1 MLKNPLFRFV
11 VCAAA
16 LLSLSAC
23 ESLRRDDAAAT
34 AKSRMVGLTK
44 EEILGCMGPPKKKA
58 KEGKTEVWSYLS
70 SDGQSTARHSKF
82 KSTGYDYAYGSRD
95 RSFCTVNVVM
105 KDGVVAKVHYLGPT
119 ATNFYNRLDQC
130 GYAVQACVE

>member
-1 MLKNPLFRFV
+1 MLKQPLLRLA
-11 VCAAA
+11 VCVAA
-16 LLSLSAC
+16 LLPLLAC
-23 ESLRRDDAAAT
+23 ESLRHDDAAAA
-34 AKSRMVGLTK
+34 AKIRMVGLTK
-44 EEILGCMGPPKKKA
+44 EDVLGCMGPPRKKA

-70 SDGQSTARHSKF
+70 TDGRNETRQSKF
-82 KSTGYDYAYGSRD
+82 KSTGYDYTHGARD

-105 KDGVVAKVHYLGPT
+105 KEGVVAKVNYVGPT